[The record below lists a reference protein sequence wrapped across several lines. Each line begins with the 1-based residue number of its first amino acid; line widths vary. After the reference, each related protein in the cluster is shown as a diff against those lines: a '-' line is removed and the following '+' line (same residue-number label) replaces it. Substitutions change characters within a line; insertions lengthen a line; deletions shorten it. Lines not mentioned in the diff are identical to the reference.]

1 VPSRHAT
8 ADCLTD
14 IIENAER
21 IAQYLSGANE
31 AAFAG
36 NGLVRDAVERCL
48 ERICKAAHRLGSNAA
63 ELMPDQLWDDI
74 RGRATGCATLT
85 IGSAQRLSGVPQ
97 TWRCLAGRLTQVGR
111 FFCRSS
117 LMIRFEGSRR

>member
-1 VPSRHAT
+1 MPSRHAT

-21 IAQYLSGANE
+21 IAQYVSGANE

-48 ERICKAAHRLGSNAA
+48 ERICEAAHRLGSDAA
-63 ELMPDQLWDDI
+63 ELMPDQPGVIYAAW
-74 RGRATGCATLT
+74 ATGCATLT

-97 TWRCLAGRLTQVGR
+97 IWRCLAGRLTQVGR
-111 FFCRSS
+111 FFCCGS